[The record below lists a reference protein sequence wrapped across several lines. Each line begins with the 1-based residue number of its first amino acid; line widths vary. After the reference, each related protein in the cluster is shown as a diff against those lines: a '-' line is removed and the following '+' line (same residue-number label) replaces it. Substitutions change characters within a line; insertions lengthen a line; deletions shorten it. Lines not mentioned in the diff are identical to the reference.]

1 MKKIALIQ
9 PEMLRSWEAG
19 EIERIRGLV
28 NNDLGEKNFELVENP
43 HEADLLILL
52 ESCTVKDHK
61 DIEEYEKWIDFGY
74 RDGKKLLV
82 INYEDTPPGALPGLY
97 SSLEKTNFDSIL
109 HRSWPHLRLPNK
121 HADMKFD
128 DPDQGHAYL
137 FSFAGSCSHSIR
149 KKILRA
155 YSMPTER

>member
-1 MKKIALIQ
+1 
-9 PEMLRSWEAG
+9 
-19 EIERIRGLV
+19 V

-97 SSLEKTNFDSIL
+97 SSLEKQIL
-109 HRSWPHLRLPNK
+109 IVFCIVHGP
-121 HADMKFD
+121 
-128 DPDQGHAYL
+128 
-137 FSFAGSCSHSIR
+137 I
-149 KKILRA
+149 
-155 YSMPTER
+155 